1 MTDTVHPEILSAPAP
16 PAPAAVS
23 ATRLSDPVPLTTV
36 TPATAPPA
44 APVEPAPAALPP
56 TPEFPPHDLTD
67 GVLWVLTGGV
77 RTHLVDQERA
87 LALIADAAAH
97 RGARPLGVVSINL
110 DHIHHF
116 GTRSGDVGRQITA
129 TDPVEWLNLIDGA
142 PIAHHARRL
151 TGTEFPKLSGSD
163 LIAPVLDMATATG
176 VSVGVLGGMPEVGAA
191 LRSRVAADWP
201 SLRLS
206 GHWTPERRVLDSAS
220 GSAELAAEIRAA
232 GTDILVV
239 CLGKPRQERWIAE
252 FGAGTGAGALLAFGA
267 VVDFLAG
274 RVSRAPQW
282 ISDVGLE
289 WAWRLMLEPRRLA
302 RRYLIQGPPAYLA
315 LRRPVMAR
323 GHG

>member
-1 MTDTVHPEILSAPAP
+1 
-16 PAPAAVS
+16 
-23 ATRLSDPVPLTTV
+23 
-36 TPATAPPA
+36 
-44 APVEPAPAALPP
+44 
-56 TPEFPPHDLTD
+56 
-67 GVLWVLTGGV
+67 
-77 RTHLVDQERA
+77 
-87 LALIADAAAH
+87 
-97 RGARPLGVVSINL
+97 

-129 TDPVEWLNLIDGA
+129 TAPVEWLNLIDGA

-252 FGAGTGAGALLAFGA
+252 FGACTGAGALLAFGA
-267 VVDFLAG
+267 VV
-274 RVSRAPQW
+274 
-282 ISDVGLE
+282 
-289 WAWRLMLEPRRLA
+289 
-302 RRYLIQGPPAYLA
+302 
-315 LRRPVMAR
+315 
-323 GHG
+323 